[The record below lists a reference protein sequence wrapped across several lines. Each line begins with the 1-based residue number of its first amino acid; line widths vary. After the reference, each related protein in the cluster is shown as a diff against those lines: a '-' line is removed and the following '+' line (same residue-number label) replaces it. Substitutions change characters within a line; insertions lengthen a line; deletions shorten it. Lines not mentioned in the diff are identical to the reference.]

1 MFMFHMGSWNSFELT
16 MVEADILCGKEEE
29 QGGSSD
35 RYADM
40 YGYRLDLSQNPFLF
54 PCCPGGERTEDT
66 QRKRDENGVI
76 MEVFFVSLFSFNN
89 LCMDFVFY
97 PISFKYFNSGS
108 SLRILYNI
116 LSS

>member
-1 MFMFHMGSWNSFELT
+1 MFMFHMGSWSSFEMT

-76 MEVFFVSLFSFNN
+76 MEVFFCF
-89 LCMDFVFY
+89 FVFV
-97 PISFKYFNSGS
+97 
-108 SLRILYNI
+108 
-116 LSS
+116 